1 MSHQQTKK
9 SDSEVQAE
17 FEQYYL
23 QRATR
28 ELGEDLD
35 KVRTA
40 DDFKNDAISMLVH
53 ALKQGAEMWDLE
65 DKRGIVE
72 AGKADKS

>member
-1 MSHQQTKK
+1 MSNQQIKK
-9 SDSEVQAE
+9 PDSEVRAE

-28 ELGEDLD
+28 ELAEDLD

-40 DDFKNDAISMLVH
+40 DDFKNDAISILVH

-72 AGKADKS
+72 AGKADKP